1 MYNTVLRRW
10 PEKAFQ
16 QLEQGGNVYTTT
28 IYVLVSAIQKIAR
41 EVNLPA
47 GTRLYRGLGGDKV
60 LPPHFFKRD
69 ARGLRGIVEWG
80 FMSTTLDKAT
90 ALRYSGVMDGRPLPA
105 VFEIVSGAVDRGAVV
120 SEFSQYPGEKE
131 CLFAP
136 CSFLEPQSGEV
147 MELTE
152 HGLVAKFRIR
162 LNVNLK
168 SRTCEELVAQK
179 KQMHISS
186 FEYLLDELA
195 QELAELVASPD
206 AASRALRD
214 PLTRVANAGQLRSR
228 IMEQCREVLRQHQAV
243 PAELYLDDCMY
254 RSLVAESLEV
264 KEMGKY
270 KFDLWLRGLEPGLFV
285 QRKGLRMCHREW
297 NLMQELQLASLRGG
311 ERAALAL
318 ELCRSKGLLRHT
330 IDERNGF
337 GEAPLLTAAANGDRY
352 TSKPEGIYDLSDLDQ
367 IVTVTVLQCS

>member
-1 MYNTVLRRW
+1 M
-10 PEKAFQ
+10 
-16 QLEQGGNVYTTT
+16 
-28 IYVLVSAIQKIAR
+28 LVSTIQKIAR

-47 GTRLYRGLGGDKV
+47 GTRLYRGLGGDRV
-60 LPPHFFKRD
+60 LPAHFVKRD

-80 FMSTTLDKAT
+80 FMSTTLDKET

-105 VFEIVSGAVDRGAVV
+105 VFEMISGAVDRGAVV
-120 SEFSQYPGEKE
+120 LEFSQYPGEKE

-136 CSFLEPQSGEV
+136 CSFLEPQGNEV
-147 MELTE
+147 MELTKY
-152 HGLVAKFRIR
+152 GLVAKFRIR

-195 QELAELVASPD
+195 QELAELIISSEALE
-206 AASRALRD
+206 RAKRD
-214 PLTRVANAGQLRSR
+214 PLTRVANQGQLRSR
-228 IMEQCREVLRQHQAV
+228 IMEQCREVLRHHQAI
-243 PAELYLDDCMY
+243 PAKEYLDDSIY

-270 KFDLWLRGLEPGLFV
+270 KFDLWLRGPEPGLFV

-297 NLMQELQLASLRGG
+297 NLIQELTLASLQGE

-318 ELCRSKGLLRHT
+318 DLCRSKGLLRHT

-352 TSKPEGIYDLSDLDQ
+352 
-367 IVTVTVLQCS
+367 